1 MAIEPTQ
8 KEWTGEPIRVGVI
21 GGSGLYKLS
30 NIETVDQVNPLT
42 VRRELTSLGATLRRQ
57 LRLVARVRGTCLP
70 SLHVMACTMRFRRQ
84 RFLRLPTLQ
93 R

>member
-30 NIETVDQVNPLT
+30 NIEVVDQVNPLT
-42 VRRELTSLGATLRRQ
+42 VRLS
-57 LRLVARVRGTCLP
+57 
-70 SLHVMACTMRFRRQ
+70 
-84 RFLRLPTLQ
+84 
-93 R
+93 